1 MATRTKSRPST
12 KKNAKPAAKKAAQSV
27 KRAPVLAKKAATA
40 KKAAAAPKAAAASSA
55 LTSTQHLQRS
65 LTNIKTFFDRT
76 ISAFDESDAG
86 FTPAPGMFTTAQ
98 QVAHAAQ
105 TLDWFLEGAFRP
117 EGFTMDFEGL
127 ERQVREVDTLAR
139 AKTWLDQAH
148 GRVMTALKERPA
160 SEWAKPIAKDTF
172 MGGVPRTSIVDGLN
186 DHTAHHRG
194 SLAVYAR
201 LRGKVPPMPYM

>member
-1 MATRTKSRPST
+1 MATRTKSRPNT
-12 KKNAKPAAKKAAQSV
+12 KKNAKRANKKAGKSVKRAVVAAKKASA
-27 KRAPVLAKKAATA
+27 APKS
-40 KKAAAAPKAAAASSA
+40 KAAAAT
-55 LTSTQHLQRS
+55 LTSTEHLQRS
-65 LTNIKTFFDRT
+65 LTNLKTFFDRT
-76 ISAFDESDAG
+76 LTAFDESDAG
-86 FTPAPGMFTTAQ
+86 FTPAPGMFSTAQ

-105 TLDWFLEGAFRP
+105 TIDWFLEGAFRP
-117 EGFTMDFEGL
+117 EGFTMDFESL

-148 GRVMTALKERPA
+148 GRLLTALKERPA
-160 SEWAKPIAKDTF
+160 AEWAKPIAKNTL
-172 MGGVPRTSIVDGLN
+172 MGGAPRSAIIDGLN